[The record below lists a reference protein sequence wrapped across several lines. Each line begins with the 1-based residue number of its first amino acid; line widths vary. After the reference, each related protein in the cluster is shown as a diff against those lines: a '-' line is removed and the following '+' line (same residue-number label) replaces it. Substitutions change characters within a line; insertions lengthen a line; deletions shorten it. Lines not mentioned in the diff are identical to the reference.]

1 MGGSDLKKA
10 KLSFI
15 WAWAD
20 KHLKQVRGDYGD
32 VKSKEACALGAI
44 EYYRSNG
51 RRVDPAWHTWSNVS
65 YETDIDRF
73 ITKYKSSISSLNDRK
88 KCLLKPSLRR
98 LKQLVSKETIVLS
111 LSIAAIIAA
120 SISFLLFVGV

>member
-88 KCLLKPSLRR
+88 KWSFKTFA
-98 LKQLVSKETIVLS
+98 KK
-111 LSIAAIIAA
+111 AKAIG
-120 SISFLLFVGV
+120 L